1 MKKLLVP
8 TDFSNY
14 ATNAANVAIKIAKKT
29 QAEVHFEHT
38 VLSSVNWQ
46 QMSEDQKMLYPE
58 LKSMIDHA
66 MENLDELKQKAESQ
80 GLKATANLTFNQG
93 LIDIP
98 TDINQHGYELVIMGS
113 QGARGYEQF
122 FIGSNAQRVIRYAP
136 CPVLVVKE
144 LEGEPEF
151 QRIAF
156 ASDFE
161 NTAQPAFERI
171 TNFTNQLQAKLDL
184 VYVNTPVT
192 FEATHKTNQRLS
204 KFQDQQDAPI
214 NEAYIYND
222 YTPEEGI
229 LHYCSEY
236 QPDLIAVATHGRK
249 GLNRFFT
256 GSITESL
263 INEAQFPILSVN
275 LSSLNT

>member
-8 TDFSNY
+8 TDFSKY
-14 ATNAANVAIKIAKKT
+14 ATNAANVAIEIAKKT
-29 QAEVHFEHT
+29 QAEVHFENT
-38 VLSSVNWQ
+38 VLSPIDWQ

-66 MENLDELKQKAESQ
+66 QENLDELKQKAEGQ
-80 GLKATANLTFNQG
+80 GLKASANITFNQG

-98 TDINQHGYELVIMGS
+98 ADIDEHGYELVIMGS
-113 QGARGYEQF
+113 QGATGYEEF
-122 FIGSNAQRVIRYAP
+122 FIGSNAQRVIRHAP

-144 LEGEPEF
+144 LEGVPEF

-161 NTAQPAFERI
+161 NTAHPAFERI
-171 TNFTNQLQAKLDL
+171 INFTNQLQAKLDL

-204 KFQDQQDAPI
+204 KFKEQQDAPI

-249 GLNRFFT
+249 GLNRIFT

-275 LSSLNT
+275 LSNLIT